1 MGAARRYTGPQPQWD
16 NVAKVKARQAD
27 AGCLE
32 QFGFPPGYPS
42 ARGAWIEGVQ
52 YGGRYN
58 RPFLATQSAVP
69 RPPRV
74 SHAAVD
80 TAFLKPKAR
89 RPKTPA
95 RIAEARC
102 FGGVVADVGGLSPF
116 RRAMLQVRCPPRA
129 RLLIPASQPVCVPS
143 SRSKR
148 VRRPT
153 PLRADACVL

>member
-16 NVAKVKARQAD
+16 DVAKLKERQAD
-27 AGCLE
+27 CLE

-42 ARGAWIEGVQ
+42 VRGAWIEGVQ

-69 RPPRV
+69 RP
-74 SHAAVD
+74 HAPPAVVD
-80 TAFLKPKAR
+80 VTFLHPKAR

-102 FGGVVADVGGLSPF
+102 FGGVVADVGSLSPF
-116 RRAMLQVRCPPRA
+116 RRAMLQVRCLPRT
-129 RLLIPASQPVCVPS
+129 RLLTRVSQPAGHLPL
-143 SRSKR
+143 
-148 VRRPT
+148 PT
-153 PLRADACVL
+153 RCTHPTLKAGALSHTTAR